1 MDGTSTVFDLY
12 NDMTIPGIIVDSVTT
27 LTSGLV
33 GSIRSGFD
41 ALVLND
47 AKTGF
52 SMLAIWSLTTL
63 GVGFVMRN
71 VPKILGFIRGLRSR

>member
-1 MDGTSTVFDLY
+1 MEGTTTIFDLY
-12 NDMTIPGIIVDSVTT
+12 NNMTIPGIIVDAVTT

-33 GSIRSGFD
+33 GSIRNGFD

-47 AKTGF
+47 AKTGL

-63 GVGFVMRN
+63 GVGFVWKN
-71 VPKILGFIRGLRSR
+71 VPKIIGFFRRSRA

>member
-1 MDGTSTVFDLY
+1 MEGTTVFEAY
-12 NDMTIPGIIVDSVTT
+12 EGMTIPGIVVDSVTT

-41 ALVLND
+41 ALVLNE
-47 AKTGF
+47 AGTGF

-63 GVGFVMRN
+63 GFGFVMRN
-71 VPKILGFIRGLRSR
+71 VPKITGFIRGLRSRG